1 MKNRQHILNSFHLK
15 IIGMLSMIFDH
26 IIVIFEMVDKIDNI
40 PLFSINLIT
49 IFRIIGRFSFII
61 FSFVTVEGIINSS
74 NKLKYI
80 LRLAVLSI
88 SMDLIMYLATGFY
101 IGNPITTL
109 CIGALTIYFLENKN
123 IWKKFFSIIPI
134 VYILLISL
142 EVIPLKADYDIYGLS
157 TIILF
162 YIAYI
167 LSNVFSKFIIN
178 YYKLDEETFS
188 NSSYKI
194 TLRNTLSAILFLSFS
209 MIIYF
214 LNPIWNNKGLFTEM
228 NSIQVYSIFA
238 LIPILL
244 YNGERGYNK
253 KWFKYGCYLF
263 FPLHI
268 IIIYLI
274 SLFVL

>member
-61 FSFVTVEGIINSS
+61 FSFLTVEGIINSS

-88 SMDLIMYLATGFY
+88 SMDLIMYLATGIY

-157 TIILF
+157 TTILF

-209 MIIYF
+209 MIIYL

-268 IIIYLI
+268 LIIYLI